1 MNACIICL
9 DNTSNNSKDT
19 VILLDEM
26 CDLVKYCECKCYAH
40 EICIAE
46 WIITQSVCPYCK
58 KEMLLNN
65 KVKDNAINDNAINDN
80 AINDNSITHAYDNVI
95 CKKLCIIIFSLISIF
110 YISIYI
116 VLSINYFS
124 TIV

>member
-80 AINDNSITHAYDNVI
+80 SITHAYDNVI

-116 VLSINYFS
+116 VILINAS
-124 TIV
+124 LQI